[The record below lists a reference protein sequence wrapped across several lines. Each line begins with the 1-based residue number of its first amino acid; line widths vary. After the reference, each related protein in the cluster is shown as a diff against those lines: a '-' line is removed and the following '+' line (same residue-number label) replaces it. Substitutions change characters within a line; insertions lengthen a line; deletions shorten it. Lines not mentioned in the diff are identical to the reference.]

1 MVTVRNCVRNLR
13 RGPAAH
19 EQTIAEEG
27 RAILPDLA
35 PGPVEAAEQ
44 AEAIAAVRRAL
55 LALPADD
62 HDILLLQYAQ
72 ELPMAQIAAGL
83 HPTRRARKPLR
94 VAVAAAACT
103 ALLTMGARRCGRKLS
118 PLSSRTVS

>member
-1 MVTVRNCVRNLR
+1 MLVTVRNCVRNLR

-72 ELPMAQIAAGL
+72 ELPMAQIAAALGI
-83 HPTRRARKPLR
+83 TEAAARQRARRAR
-94 VAVAAAACT
+94 
-103 ALLTMGARRCGRKLS
+103 GRLKAILEQEGFS
-118 PLSSRTVS
+118 YEEKSG